1 MHLPDKG
8 DLGGVPKVTTVHI
21 LHHSY
26 PLVWGFFFFIN
37 LALCRH
43 SFFRILL
50 IKIWENLQ
58 KEGKVTN
65 HSLCFCSWS
74 ESQKLILINSLPWL
88 AILLAFLVGWPHSHP
103 NGSETW
109 LSGPS
114 QIIVSTLI
122 DLQFKLVIGVQKG
135 IFFPVSIL

>member
-8 DLGGVPKVTTVHI
+8 YLGEVPKVTTVHI

-26 PLVWGFFFFIN
+26 PLVWVFFFIN
-37 LALCRH
+37 LALSRH

-65 HSLCFCSWS
+65 NSFCFCSWS
-74 ESQKLILINSLPWL
+74 KSQKLILINSLPWL
-88 AILLAFLVGWPHSHP
+88 AILLAFLVGRPHSHP
-103 NGSETW
+103 KGSETW

-114 QIIVSTLI
+114 QIILSTLI

-135 IFFPVSIL
+135 IFFPASIL